1 MSKDTEAS
9 EKQEQKEDYKS
20 KEHMRRLDRRTGE
33 GEGGRKM
40 CDGNY
45 RVIDL
50 RIGCAERSSEGR
62 SSHPVLR

>member
-20 KEHMRRLDRRTGE
+20 KKHMRRLHRRTGE

-40 CDGNY
+40 WDGNY